1 MFVDLRHVMSQVIA
15 QLCNQVGFERITESA
30 LDLLIDVAEQ
40 YIRNLGLN
48 ITKIA
53 HLSDDTAQLE
63 DGLCA
68 LQLLGQSP
76 KALLKFTQELGPWLT
91 APPPVLCGPLSGKV
105 QLNIPPD
112 GHEELDSRPR
122 NECVSPHLQSERAQT
137 QIESNVIKSSA
148 NTSQS
153 ISDSSVTH
161 SSFNTGRNLPVWAS
175 QITYRLTRI
184 SVDPLTKNL
193 VEHAYERIPEAFYDL
208 PDDTITRPSKSS
220 ALPVVRDGFVGI
232 SSPTNPSVDQT
243 SRVCSQGATDA
254 QWAAA
259 LQATPVPQP
268 AKRIVYT
275 PSRFDPSS
283 LPAYMSSVRRS
294 VTTGLSSTVSAT
306 AKRLTTS
313 RPVNSYRVRSTPVT
327 RAPTTKIASLSS
339 KSKRRGSSSVGRAHR
354 WAHKRVVRKKRR
366 NDRSSTS
373 FPSSAHSAKVDLLSP
388 SADQTPPLRTNEP
401 TFDVDSSCLKNPK
414 SSAPSS
420 PVSDTTPP
428 IESTPTDPCARKN
441 ETVDQ
446 IPEPAGNSALTLLQ
460 ESVEKRAGDLSLGKS
475 LPEPTTSASID
486 GDLGV
491 LPENSQSSPRLM
503 TQSFSTPTNSANN
516 SPPAHASLQ
525 TRALRHR
532 GRKRGRGRNEPPS

>member
-1 MFVDLRHVMSQVIA
+1 MFFDLRHVMSQVIA

-48 ITKIA
+48 ITKLA

-122 NECVSPHLQSERAQT
+122 YIPPHLPLNFCLSETNGPHPSDSVSLHLQPERVQT
-137 QIESNVIKSSA
+137 QNESNVIISSA

-153 ISDSSVTH
+153 LSDSGVTH

-193 VEHAYERIPEAFYDL
+193 VEHAYERIPESSYDL

-220 ALPVVRDGFVGI
+220 ALPVVRDGYVDV
-232 SSPTNPSVDQT
+232 SSPVNSSVDQT

-259 LQATPVPQP
+259 LQVL
-268 AKRIVYT
+268 
-275 PSRFDPSS
+275 F
-283 LPAYMSSVRRS
+283 
-294 VTTGLSSTVSAT
+294 
-306 AKRLTTS
+306 
-313 RPVNSYRVRSTPVT
+313 
-327 RAPTTKIASLSS
+327 
-339 KSKRRGSSSVGRAHR
+339 H
-354 WAHKRVVRKKRR
+354 
-366 NDRSSTS
+366 
-373 FPSSAHSAKVDLLSP
+373 
-388 SADQTPPLRTNEP
+388 PLIICP
-401 TFDVDSSCLKNPK
+401 
-414 SSAPSS
+414 
-420 PVSDTTPP
+420 
-428 IESTPTDPCARKN
+428 
-441 ETVDQ
+441 
-446 IPEPAGNSALTLLQ
+446 
-460 ESVEKRAGDLSLGKS
+460 
-475 LPEPTTSASID
+475 
-486 GDLGV
+486 
-491 LPENSQSSPRLM
+491 
-503 TQSFSTPTNSANN
+503 
-516 SPPAHASLQ
+516 
-525 TRALRHR
+525 
-532 GRKRGRGRNEPPS
+532 